1 MNADVEPLVDC
12 EAGTRNRR
20 AESWRWTW
28 RPVATRGDEFS
39 VRHEATVLVA
49 AVSECC
55 DQH

>member
-1 MNADVEPLVDC
+1 LNADVEPLVDC